1 MTSLFLYQIDYNLK
15 VNEKYGVQTLL
26 KRSILCLQSSFR
38 FVLAL
43 AERLQKKIILHSLS
57 ITYMEVQEK
66 HAEKMKKRT
75 QVQYTML

>member
-43 AERLQKKIILHSLS
+43 AERLQKKNYTSLP
-57 ITYMEVQEK
+57 V
-66 HAEKMKKRT
+66 HH
-75 QVQYTML
+75 QYGDTRKAC